1 MSFTVKALRAT
12 MGNTSYYSAT
22 VRASTLTAI
31 ARPASEMDDWAGK
44 SISERMQ
51 RDLNT
56 TRVSKEIVPYLLG
69 SQDRFFG
76 SIIVLVHKPKS
87 FNFEPLNQIVKDV
100 PAAYQNEIDNIGFLT
115 IDGGQLVILDG
126 QHRVA
131 AMRAVIQSPNPD
143 NAGVGDDEVGVI
155 FLEFESN
162 EKTRRI
168 FSKVNKYAKH
178 TSSNDDR
185 ILSEDDGCSLIGRR
199 LLERTSSLLKLTYV
213 ANPDPQKSTFVGLI
227 NWKSNSIAERST
239 DLTTFTA
246 LVTTIKDLIKYRFG
260 SDIADLFD
268 EKKSINAPDADTLD
282 EVYGFIES
290 QFNEVFEKFTPY
302 VNALDNP
309 ASVPA
314 MRRAHAPYS
323 LLMKPV
329 GFMALFKGIYQA
341 MEYAKNAG
349 EELSLENALDRA
361 SMIDWSTGI
370 ARADGIVMEANPG
383 YWAETIVR
391 ANGNMDAKAAS
402 IQNAAD
408 IIAYQIAS
416 EWMDESDVNSF
427 LYKYNERRGT
437 MNEEPTPISI

>member
-1 MSFTVKALRAT
+1 MSYTVKALKAT
-12 MGNTSYYSAT
+12 MGNTNYYSAT

-87 FNFEPLNQIVKDV
+87 FDFEPLNQIVKEV
-100 PAAYQNEIDNIGFLT
+100 PAAYQNEINNIGFLT

-131 AMRAVIQSPNPD
+131 AMREVIQSPHPD

-199 LLERTSSLLKLTYV
+199 LLERSTSALKLTYV
-213 ANPDPQKSTFVGLI
+213 ASADPLKSTFVGLV

-246 LVTTIKDLIKYRFG
+246 LVTTVKELIRYQFG
-260 SDIADLFD
+260 AETADLFD
-268 EKKSINAPDADTLD
+268 EKKSINAPDDDLLD
-282 EVYGFIES
+282 EVYEFVES
-290 QFNEVFEKFTPY
+290 QINTVFNEFDPY
-302 VNALDNP
+302 ATALDNP

-314 MRRAHAPYS
+314 MRKAHAPYS

-329 GFMALFKGIYQA
+329 GFMALFKGVYQA
-341 MEYAKNAG
+341 MSIARAADD
-349 EELSLENALDRA
+349 ELTLEDALERA

-370 ARADGIVMEANPG
+370 VKGDGIVIEAKPG
-383 YWAETIVR
+383 FWAETIVR
-391 ANGNMDAKAAS
+391 QNGNMDAKVAS

-408 IIAYQIAS
+408 IIQNQIGS
-416 EWMDESDVNSF
+416 EWMDETDVKKF
-427 LYKYNERRGT
+427 LYSYNLRRGT
-437 MNEEPTPISI
+437 IDEAPEIIEI